1 MDPKLKQLEE
11 EYRNVP
17 IPDELDFIVNK
28 ALKTKKKRK
37 VSSKWLAGVSAAA
50 IVFVVGINA
59 SATVANAFSVIPGV
73 DSIVKVLTFREYA
86 VNEPTYNADIKV
98 PVITNL
104 DNKELELGLNQ
115 KYLEENKKLFDEFQ
129 ADMETMKKEGDGHLG
144 IDTGFEVKTDNE
156 SILSIGRY
164 VVNTVG
170 SSSTTMKYDT
180 IDKKNQILLNLP
192 MLFKD
197 DQYISVISE
206 NIQQQMIAEMKADS
220 NKIYWLSTGEGEEML
235 VEEFKRIKKD
245 QGFYINN
252 SGQLVIS
259 FDKYDVAPGYMGLAE
274 FVIPTE
280 VISDIL
286 VSHNLIK

>member
-1 MDPKLKQLEE
+1 MDNKLEQLQEQ
-11 EYRNVP
+11 YRNVP
-17 IPDELDFIVNK
+17 IPDELDFVVHK
-28 ALKTKKKRK
+28 ALKAKKKRK

-50 IVFVVGINA
+50 MVFIIGINS

-73 DSIVKVLTFREYA
+73 DSIVKVLTFREFA

-115 KYLEENKKLFDEFQ
+115 KYLAENKKLFDEFQ
-129 ADMETMKKEGDGHLG
+129 AEMETMKKEGDGHLG
-144 IDTGFEVKTDNE
+144 VDTGFEVKTDND

-197 DQYISVISE
+197 DRYMTVIGE
-206 NIQQQMIAEMKADS
+206 NISNQMIAQMKADPDKVYWVATEE
-220 NKIYWLSTGEGEEML
+220 NKDPLYD
-235 VEEFKRIKKD
+235 FKNIKKD
-245 QGFYINN
+245 QSFYINN
-252 SGQLVIS
+252 SGQLVIT
-259 FDKYDVAPGYMGLAE
+259 FDKYDVAPGYMGLVE

>member
-1 MDPKLKQLEE
+1 MDNKLKQQRE

-17 IPDELDFIVNK
+17 IPDELDFVVKK
-28 ALKTKKKRK
+28 ALKTTKKRK
-37 VSSKWLAGVSAAA
+37 VSSKWLAGVSVAAM
-50 IVFVVGINA
+50 VFVIGINA

-86 VNEPTYNADIKV
+86 INEPTYNADIKV
-98 PVITNL
+98 PAITNL

-115 KYLEENKKLFDEFQ
+115 KYLEENKKLFNEFQ
-129 ADMETMKKEGDGHLG
+129 AEMESLKKEGNGHLG
-144 IDTGFEVKTDNE
+144 IDTGFEVKTDND
-156 SILSIGRY
+156 SVLSIGRY

-197 DQYISVISE
+197 DRYITVIGE
-206 NIQQQMIAEMKADS
+206 NISNQMIAQMKSDPD
-220 NKIYWLSTGEGEEML
+220 KIYWVATEENKDPL
-235 VEEFKRIKKD
+235 FDFKIIKKD

-252 SGQLVIS
+252 SGQLVVA
-259 FDKYDVAPGYMGLAE
+259 FDKYEVAPGYMGLAE
-274 FVIPTE
+274 FVIPTD

>member
-1 MDPKLKQLEE
+1 MDNKLEQLQE

-28 ALKTKKKRK
+28 ALKTKKKNK

-50 IVFVVGINA
+50 MVFIIGIN
-59 SATVANAFSVIPGV
+59 SSVTVANAFSVIPGV

-104 DNKELELGLNQ
+104 DNKELEIGLNQ
-115 KYLEENKKLFDEFQ
+115 KYLAENKKLFDEFQ
-129 ADMETMKKEGDGHLG
+129 ADMESLKKDGDGHLG

-164 VVNTVG
+164 VVNTVA

-197 DQYISVISE
+197 DQYINVISE
-206 NIQQQMIAEMKADS
+206 DIKQQMVAQMKADS
-220 NKIYWLSTGEGEEML
+220 DKVYWVATEDSELPMDD
-235 VEEFKRIKKD
+235 FKSIKKD
-245 QGFYINN
+245 QSFYINN

-259 FDKYDVAPGYMGLAE
+259 FDKYEVAPGYMGLTE

-280 VISDIL
+280 VISNIL

>member
-1 MDPKLKQLEE
+1 MDNKLEQLQE

-17 IPDELDFIVNK
+17 IPDELDFVVHK
-28 ALKTKKKRK
+28 ALKAKKKRK
-37 VSSKWLAGVSAAA
+37 VSSKWLTGASAAA
-50 IVFVVGINA
+50 MVFIIGINS

-86 VNEPTYNADIKV
+86 VNESTYNADIKV

-115 KYLEENKKLFDEFQ
+115 KYLAENKKLFDEFQ

-144 IDTGFEVKTDNE
+144 IDTGFEVKTDND

-206 NIQQQMIAEMKADS
+206 NISNQMIAQMKADPDKVYWIATEE
-220 NKIYWLSTGEGEEML
+220 NKDPLYD
-235 VEEFKRIKKD
+235 FKNIKKD
-245 QGFYINN
+245 QSFYINN
-252 SGQLVIS
+252 SGQLVIT

>member
-1 MDPKLKQLEE
+1 MDNKLEQLQE

-28 ALKTKKKRK
+28 ALKAKKKK
-37 VSSKWLAGVSAAA
+37 KLSSKWLAGVSAAA
-50 IVFVVGINA
+50 MVFVIGINA

-115 KYLEENKKLFDEFQ
+115 KYLAENKKLFEEFQ
-129 ADMETMKKEGDGHLG
+129 TEMESLKKDGDGHLG
-144 IDTGFEVKTDNE
+144 IDTGFEVKTDND

-164 VVNTVG
+164 VVNTVA

-197 DQYISVISE
+197 DKYINVISE
-206 NIQQQMIAEMKADS
+206 NISNQMIAQMKDDPD
-220 NKIYWLSTGEGEEML
+220 KIYWVATEENKDPL
-235 VEEFKRIKKD
+235 FDFKSITKD
-245 QGFYINN
+245 QSFYINN

-259 FDKYDVAPGYMGLAE
+259 FDKYEVAPGYMGLSE